1 MMLLQ
6 KGLPIPVALPFQL
19 GRLNLGRSIG
29 QFGPVGTGDRTTL
42 VALSNHSCTESE
54 TIRLLPARSFDVP
67 ARGHYCSGLALTRM
81 SANATRQSDTRDGR
95 PPRSP
100 SLVTTR

>member
-6 KGLPIPVALPFQL
+6 KGLPIPVTMFV
-19 GRLNLGRSIG
+19 RW

-67 ARGHYCSGLALTRM
+67 ARGHYCSGLALTRIEC
-81 SANATRQSDTRDGR
+81 
-95 PPRSP
+95 
-100 SLVTTR
+100 